1 MKYLNN
7 FNNWRLGRLN
17 ESKDTESRGLNI
29 LKSKQGIVNPD
40 NIIKQMSQG
49 ITGKPELKDKSK
61 NQKNIVYMAYFY
73 DGKINIEDIIN
84 VFNEYDSLEIKKRV
98 EPIQMSKTGFKIGNK
113 EFADFLKLSEFI
125 HGETNKYSPSG
136 GSVSKDF
143 VADKKPLWSGNNID
157 IYEGDHVG
165 KCIAYTSGALTGRK
179 YSFCIGQPGN
189 TMYKS
194 YRDGKVSTFYYIIDR
209 NRFKKDQDGSVNLD
223 DPLHI
228 VVFDATGIKENG
240 ELRIEL
246 TDANNKT
253 GDISEFG
260 KDTKAY
266 IQYLKS
272 KGVPLEKLVNKP
284 KTEKET
290 KEDEAV
296 GRYNNDLNWFKK
308 LTFELKSSYIGR
320 GHRLTDE
327 QFDFIV
333 KSDELISQYVDTGLK
348 ISEHQVNQLSKG
360 DIKTYIRKRKMSNDD
375 LSWYEIKLLRPE
387 EKDKELDKTI
397 NRISS
402 GDFLDD
408 FIQEVKE
415 EKDEVI
421 NWLLSRADFFDKI
434 FSDVYHGS
442 ANIGILL
449 RHCKNENLNDLL
461 IKLLPKIVKLAFE
474 KDFYLNRMFQYAE
487 EDSIDGK
494 LRKRYENKNI
504 VDIVWD
510 LLLSNKDFIDKLSEL
525 RSYDLDNIIKNYIE
539 KSDYPEEI
547 PRKLGNLWEKSI
559 QYIDNFG
566 SIDWRIAH
574 SQTPDKVVKIYGKIA
589 EDYLRNVDSDGVYS
603 LLSSRNKDK
612 IIKLL
617 LSYDVSKDI
626 INDAIERYNKRY
638 EVDIKL
644 LENMKYLKRFN
655 ESNKEQME
663 KIYKSKWGNHF
674 GKSKSYK
681 KL

>member
-1 MKYLNN
+1 MKYLKLFEN
-7 FNNWRLGRLN
+7 FRLSRLN
-17 ESKDTESRGLNI
+17 ESKDTESRSLNI

-49 ITGKPELKDKSK
+49 VTEKPELKDKSK

-113 EFADFLKLSEFI
+113 EFANFLTLSEFI

-165 KCIAYTSGALTGRK
+165 KCIAYTSGALTGRG

-194 YRDGKVSTFYYIIDR
+194 YRDMKASTFYYIIDR

-253 GDISEFG
+253 GNISEFG
-260 KDTKAY
+260 TDTKAY
-266 IQYLKS
+266 IEYLKS
-272 KGVPLEKLVNKP
+272 KGVPLEKLVNKA

-296 GRYNNDLNWFKK
+296 GSYNNNFNWFKK
-308 LTFELKSSYIGR
+308 LTFEFKSSYIGR
-320 GHRLTDE
+320 GNRLTDE

-348 ISEHQVNQLSKG
+348 ISEYQVNQLSKG
-360 DIKTYIRKRKMSNDD
+360 DKKTYIRKRKMANDS
-375 LSWYEIKLLRPE
+375 LSWYEIKLLPPE
-387 EKDKELDKTI
+387 DQDKELDKTL
-397 NRISS
+397 
-402 GDFLDD
+402 GDLQYAGDLDRFLK
-408 FIQEVKE
+408 EVSDKE
-415 EKDEVI
+415 REQVT
-421 NWLLSRADFFDKI
+421 NMLLSRVDFVDNIDFEK
-434 FSDVYHGS
+434 
-442 ANIGILL
+442 IGILL
-449 RHCKNENLNDLL
+449 RLCKDENLTNLVTKF
-461 IKLLPKIVKLAFE
+461 IPKILKFE
-474 KDFYLNRMFQYAE
+474 NDWYLERMLQSAE
-487 EDSIDGK
+487 ENQSADAKPKSRLD
-494 LRKRYENKNI
+494 NKNI

-510 LLLSNKDFIDKLSEL
+510 LLLSNKDFIDKLSKLEPYYL
-525 RSYDLDNIIKNYIE
+525 DLWINYYIQNSDFPE
-539 KSDYPEEI
+539 KI
-547 PRKLGNLWEKSI
+547 PNKLGDLWKKHLKDSSFGTIETRIYKS
-559 QYIDNFG
+559 YY
-566 SIDWRIAH
+566 
-574 SQTPDKVVKIYGKIA
+574 PDKIVKMYGKFA
-589 EDYLRNVDSDGVYS
+589 EDHLRNIDSDGVFRLISTYNQD
-603 LLSSRNKDK
+603 RIK
-612 IIKLL
+612 KLL
-617 LSYDVSKDI
+617 LSYGVSKDI

-638 EVDIKL
+638 KEDIKL
-644 LENMKYLKRFN
+644 LEKY
-655 ESNKEQME
+655 
-663 KIYKSKWGNHF
+663 KI
-674 GKSKSYK
+674 
-681 KL
+681 

>member
-1 MKYLNN
+1 MKYLKLFEN
-7 FNNWRLGRLN
+7 FRLSRLN

-49 ITGKPELKDKSK
+49 VTEKPELKDKSK

-113 EFADFLKLSEFI
+113 EFADFLTLSEFI

-165 KCIAYTSGALTGRK
+165 KCIAYTSGALTGRG

-194 YRDGKVSTFYYIIDR
+194 YRDMKASTFYYIIDR

-246 TDANNKT
+246 TDANNRT

-272 KGVPLEKLVNKP
+272 KGVPLEKLVNKA

-296 GRYNNDLNWFKK
+296 GGYNNNLNWFKK

-333 KSDELISQYVDTGLK
+333 KSDELISQYVDTGLQ

-360 DIKTYIRKRKMSNDD
+360 DKKTYIRKRKMANDS
-375 LSWYEIKLLRPE
+375 LSWYEIKLLPPE
-387 EKDKELDKTI
+387 DQDKELDKTI

-402 GDFLDD
+402 DSDFLNR
-408 FIQEVKE
+408 FIEEVKE
-415 EKDEVI
+415 KNEVI
-421 NWLLSRADFFDKI
+421 NWLLSKSDFFDKI
-434 FSDVYHGS
+434 FNEGYNGS
-442 ANIGILL
+442 AFIGTLL
-449 RHCKNENLNDLL
+449 RHCKNENINDVL
-461 IKLLPKIVKLAFE
+461 IKFLPKIVKLTFE
-474 KDFYLNRMFQYAE
+474 KDLDSYLERMLQYAE
-487 EDSIDGK
+487 EGSVDGK

-510 LLLSNKDFIDKLSEL
+510 FLLSNKDFIDKLSEL
-525 RSYDLDNIIKNYIE
+525 RSYALDDIIKDYIE

-547 PRKLGNLWEKSI
+547 PQKLGILWKKHM
-559 QYIDNFG
+559 QYMDSFG
-566 SIDWRIAH
+566 SLEWRISN

-589 EDYLRNVDSDGVYS
+589 EDHLRNIDSDGVYS
-603 LLSSRNKDK
+603 LISSRNQDRIK
-612 IIKLL
+612 KLL
-617 LSYDVSKDI
+617 LSYGVSKDI

-638 EVDIKL
+638 EYDIKL
-644 LENMKYLKRFN
+644 LEKY
-655 ESNKEQME
+655 
-663 KIYKSKWGNHF
+663 KI
-674 GKSKSYK
+674 
-681 KL
+681 

>member
-29 LKSKQGIVNPD
+29 LKSKQVIVNPD

-49 ITGKPELKDKSK
+49 ITGKPDLKDKSK

-113 EFADFLKLSEFI
+113 EFADFLTLSEFI
-125 HGETNKYSPSG
+125 HGETNKYSSSG

-189 TMYKS
+189 RMYKS
-194 YRDGKVSTFYYIIDR
+194 YRDLKVSTFYYIIDR
-209 NRFKKDQDGSVNLD
+209 NRFKKDQDGSANLD

-246 TDANNKT
+246 TDANNRT

-272 KGVPLEKLVNKP
+272 KGVPLEKLVNKL

-360 DIKTYIRKRKMSNDD
+360 DIKTYIRKRKMSNGD
-375 LSWYEIKLLRPE
+375 LSWYEIKLLPE
-387 EKDKELDKTI
+387 EQDKELDKTI
-397 NRISS
+397 NQISS
-402 GDFLDD
+402 DSDFLNH

-434 FSDVYHGS
+434 FSGGDNASLGVYNGS

-449 RHCKNENLNDLL
+449 RYCKNENLNDLL
-461 IKLLPKIVKLAFE
+461 IKVLPKIVKLTFE
-474 KDFYLNRMFQYAE
+474 EDFYLNRMFQYAE
-487 EDSIDGK
+487 ENSVDGK

-510 LLLSNKDFIDKLSEL
+510 LLLSNKDFIDELSEL
-525 RSYDLDNIIKNYIE
+525 RSYDLDKIITNYIE

-559 QYIDNFG
+559 QYIDSFG
-566 SIDWRIAH
+566 SIEWRISH

-589 EDYLRNVDSDGVYS
+589 EDHLRNINSDGVYS
-603 LLSSRNKDK
+603 LISSLNKDK

-638 EVDIKL
+638 ELDIEL
-644 LENMKYLKRFN
+644 L
-655 ESNKEQME
+655 
-663 KIYKSKWGNHF
+663 
-674 GKSKSYK
+674 
-681 KL
+681 

>member
-7 FNNWRLGRLN
+7 FDNWRLDRLN
-17 ESKDTESRGLNI
+17 ESKDTESRGLSI

-49 ITGKPELKDKSK
+49 VTGKTELKDKSK

-73 DGKINIEDIIN
+73 DGKINLEDIIN
-84 VFNEYDSLEIKKRV
+84 IFNEYDSLEIKKRV
-98 EPIQMSKTGFKIGNK
+98 EPIQMSKSVFKIGNK
-113 EFADFLKLSEFI
+113 EFVDFLTLSEFI

-165 KCIAYTSGALTGRK
+165 KCISYSSGALTGRK
-179 YSFCIGQPGN
+179 YPFCIGQPGN

-194 YRDGKVSTFYYIIDR
+194 YRDTKASTFYYIIDR
-209 NRFKKDQDGSVNLD
+209 NRFKKEKDGSVNLD

-228 VVFDATGIKENG
+228 VVFDATGLKQNG

-246 TDANNKT
+246 TDANNRT

-266 IQYLKS
+266 IEYLKS
-272 KGVPLEKLVNKP
+272 KGVPLEKLVNKA

-296 GRYNNDLNWFKK
+296 GRYNGDLNWFKK
-308 LTFELKSSYIGR
+308 LTFEFKSSYIGR

-348 ISEHQVNQLSKG
+348 ISEHQVNQLSKS
-360 DIKTYIRKRKMSNDD
+360 DKKTYIRKRKMTDD
-375 LSWYEIKLLRPE
+375 LSWYEIKILPPE
-387 EKDKELDKTI
+387 DQDKELDKTI
-397 NRISS
+397 NKISS
-402 GDFLDD
+402 NSDFLDR
-408 FIQEVKE
+408 FIEEVKE
-415 EKDEVI
+415 KEKKNEII
-421 NWLLSRADFFDKI
+421 NWLLSRTDLFDKI
-434 FSDVYHGS
+434 FIDSYYGS
-442 ANIGILL
+442 AFIGILL

-461 IKLLPKIVKLAFE
+461 IKLLPQIVKLTFE
-474 KDFYLNRMFQYAE
+474 EDFYLNRILEYAQ
-487 EDSIDGK
+487 EDSVGK
-494 LRKRYENKNI
+494 PGKRYDNKNI

-510 LLLSNKDFIDKLSEL
+510 LLLSNKDFIDKLSKL
-525 RSYDLDNIIKNYIE
+525 NSYDLDDIIKHYIE

-547 PRKLGNLWEKSI
+547 PRKLGNLWKKHI
-559 QYIDNFG
+559 QYLDNFG
-566 SIDWRIAH
+566 TIMWRITH
-574 SQTPDKVVKIYGKIA
+574 SQNPDKVVKIYGKIA
-589 EDYLRNVDSDGVYS
+589 EDHLRNIDSDGVYN
-603 LLSSRNKDK
+603 LLNSNYEI

-626 INDAIERYNKRY
+626 INDAIKKHNIRY
-638 EVDIKL
+638 ENDINL
-644 LENMKYLKRFN
+644 LEKRQFKKSMIKTMKEL
-655 ESNKEQME
+655 
-663 KIYKSKWGNHF
+663 
-674 GKSKSYK
+674 
-681 KL
+681 

>member
-1 MKYLNN
+1 MRYLNN
-7 FNNWRLGRLN
+7 FDNWRLCRLN
-17 ESKDTESRGLNI
+17 ESKDSESRGLTI
-29 LKSKQGIVNPD
+29 LKSKQVIVNPD
-40 NIIKQMSQG
+40 SIIKQMSQG
-49 ITGKPELKDKSK
+49 VTGKPELKDKSK
-61 NQKNIVYMAYFY
+61 NQKNIVYMSYFY
-73 DGKINIEDIIN
+73 DSKINIEDIIN
-84 VFNEYDSLEIKKRV
+84 VFNEYDSLEIKKRI

-113 EFADFLKLSEFI
+113 QFSDFLTLSEFI
-125 HGETNKYSPSG
+125 HGETNKYSPSTE
-136 GSVSKDF
+136 GSISKDF

-194 YRDGKVSTFYYIIDR
+194 YRDGKASTFYYIIDR
-209 NRFKKDQDGSVNLD
+209 NRFKKNQDGSVNLD

-360 DIKTYIRKRKMSNDD
+360 DIKTYIRKRKMSNGD
-375 LSWYEIKLLRPE
+375 LSWYEIKLLPPE

-402 GDFLDD
+402 SSDFLNH
-408 FIQEVKE
+408 FIQEVIK

-421 NWLLSRADFFDKI
+421 NWLLSRADLFDKI
-434 FSDVYHGS
+434 FSDGYYGS
-442 ANIGILL
+442 SCIGILL

-461 IKLLPKIVKLAFE
+461 IKLLPKIVKLTFE
-474 KDFYLNRMFQYAE
+474 DDFYLDRILQYSE
-487 EDSIDGK
+487 VDSVDGK
-494 LRKRYENKNI
+494 LRKRYDNKNI

-510 LLLSNKDFIDKLSEL
+510 LLLSNKDFIDKLSKLE
-525 RSYDLDNIIKNYIE
+525 SYYLDNIIKNYIE

-566 SIDWRIAH
+566 SIDWRITH

-589 EDYLRNVDSDGVYS
+589 EDYLRNIDSDGVYR
-603 LLSSRNKDK
+603 LLSSRNNEFIK
-612 IIKLL
+612 KLL
-617 LSYDVSKDI
+617 LSYGVSKNI
-626 INDAIERYNKRY
+626 INDAIKRHNKRY
-638 EVDIKL
+638 ESYIKL
-644 LENMKYLKRFN
+644 V
-655 ESNKEQME
+655 
-663 KIYKSKWGNHF
+663 
-674 GKSKSYK
+674 
-681 KL
+681 

>member
-1 MKYLNN
+1 MKYLKLFEN
-7 FNNWRLGRLN
+7 FRLSRLN
-17 ESKDTESRGLNI
+17 ESKDTESRSLNI

-49 ITGKPELKDKSK
+49 VTEKPELKDKSK

-113 EFADFLKLSEFI
+113 EFADFLTLSEFI

-165 KCIAYTSGALTGRK
+165 KCIAYTSGALTGRG

-194 YRDGKVSTFYYIIDR
+194 YRDMKASTFYYIIDR

-253 GDISEFG
+253 GNISEFG
-260 KDTKAY
+260 TDTKAY
-266 IQYLKS
+266 IEYLKS
-272 KGVPLEKLVNKP
+272 KGVPLEKLVNKA

-296 GRYNNDLNWFKK
+296 GSYNNNFNWFKK
-308 LTFELKSSYIGR
+308 LTFEFKSSYIGR
-320 GHRLTDE
+320 GNRLTDE

-360 DIKTYIRKRKMSNDD
+360 DKKTYIRKRKMANDS
-375 LSWYEIKLLRPE
+375 LSWYEIKLLPPE
-387 EKDKELDKTI
+387 DQDKELDKTL
-397 NRISS
+397 
-402 GDFLDD
+402 GDLQYAGDLDRFLK
-408 FIQEVKE
+408 EVSDKE
-415 EKDEVI
+415 REQVT
-421 NWLLSRADFFDKI
+421 NMLLSRVDFVDNIDFEK
-434 FSDVYHGS
+434 
-442 ANIGILL
+442 IGILL
-449 RHCKNENLNDLL
+449 RLCKDENLTNLVTKF
-461 IKLLPKIVKLAFE
+461 IPKILKFE
-474 KDFYLNRMFQYAE
+474 NDWYLERMLQSAE
-487 EDSIDGK
+487 ENQSADAKPKSRLD
-494 LRKRYENKNI
+494 NKNI

-510 LLLSNKDFIDKLSEL
+510 LLLSNKDFIDKLSKLEPYYL
-525 RSYDLDNIIKNYIE
+525 DLWINYYIQNSDFPE
-539 KSDYPEEI
+539 KI
-547 PRKLGNLWEKSI
+547 PNKLGDLWKKHLKDSSFGTIETRIYKS
-559 QYIDNFG
+559 YY
-566 SIDWRIAH
+566 
-574 SQTPDKVVKIYGKIA
+574 PDKIVKMYGKFA
-589 EDYLRNVDSDGVYS
+589 EDHLRNIDSDGVFRLISTYNQD
-603 LLSSRNKDK
+603 RIK
-612 IIKLL
+612 KLL
-617 LSYDVSKDI
+617 LSYGVSKDI

-638 EVDIKL
+638 KEDIKL
-644 LENMKYLKRFN
+644 LEKY
-655 ESNKEQME
+655 
-663 KIYKSKWGNHF
+663 KI
-674 GKSKSYK
+674 
-681 KL
+681 

>member
-1 MKYLNN
+1 MKYLKLFEN
-7 FNNWRLGRLN
+7 FRLSRLN

-49 ITGKPELKDKSK
+49 VTEKPELKDKSK

-113 EFADFLKLSEFI
+113 EFADFLTLSEFI

-165 KCIAYTSGALTGRK
+165 KCIAYTSGALTGK
-179 YSFCIGQPGN
+179 GYSFCIGQPGN

-194 YRDGKVSTFYYIIDR
+194 YRDMKASTFYYIIDR

-253 GDISEFG
+253 GNISEFG

-272 KGVPLEKLVNKP
+272 KGVPLEKLVNKA

-296 GRYNNDLNWFKK
+296 GRYNNNLNWFKK
-308 LTFELKSSYIGR
+308 LTFEFKSSYIGR

-333 KSDELISQYVDTGLK
+333 KSDELISQYVDTGLQ

-360 DIKTYIRKRKMSNDD
+360 DKKTYIRKRKMANDS
-375 LSWYEIKLLRPE
+375 LSWYEIKLLAPE
-387 EKDKELDKTI
+387 DQDKELDKTI

-402 GDFLDD
+402 DSDFLNR
-408 FIQEVKE
+408 FIEKVKE
-415 EKDEVI
+415 KNEVI
-421 NWLLSRADFFDKI
+421 NWLLSKSDFFDKI
-434 FSDVYHGS
+434 FNEGYNGS
-442 ANIGILL
+442 AFIGTLL
-449 RHCKNENLNDLL
+449 CHCKNENINDLL
-461 IKLLPKIVKLAFE
+461 IKFLPKIVKLTFE
-474 KDFYLNRMFQYAE
+474 KDLDSYLGRILKYAE
-487 EDSIDGK
+487 ADSVDGK

-510 LLLSNKDFIDKLSEL
+510 FLLSNKDFIDKLSEL
-525 RSYDLDNIIKNYIE
+525 RSYALDDIIKDYIE

-547 PRKLGNLWEKSI
+547 PQKLGNLWKKHM
-559 QYIDNFG
+559 QYMDGFG
-566 SIDWRIAH
+566 NLGWRISH

-589 EDYLRNVDSDGVYS
+589 EDHLRNIDSDGVYS
-603 LLSSRNKDK
+603 LINSRNQDRIK
-612 IIKLL
+612 KLL
-617 LSYDVSKDI
+617 LSYGVSKDI

-638 EVDIKL
+638 EEDIKL
-644 LENMKYLKRFN
+644 LEKY
-655 ESNKEQME
+655 
-663 KIYKSKWGNHF
+663 KI
-674 GKSKSYK
+674 
-681 KL
+681 